1 LKLKGDW
8 CKIHVWPDILPDANN
23 QRNYSLVLFLHA
35 LTDSH
40 GCYYQPLIN
49 KKVFKNPT
57 SASAVLQDANPTIQ
71 SYDADPNSERPP
83 SHGTQFQLPHCNFYI
98 AHPGSNAAAVTP
110 REPNLTKISSLQL
123 VVELVCKVSRRYLFP
138 PLRNP

>member
-1 LKLKGDW
+1 MCGQIYFLMPTTSGITHW
-8 CKIHVWPDILPDANN
+8 SSFFMH
-23 QRNYSLVLFLHA
+23 SLTPMESKSAPLML
-35 LTDSH
+35 LSTTD
-40 GCYYQPLIN
+40 QQ
-49 KKVFKNPT
+49 KVFKNPT